1 MPHHPESKLNKIPP
15 EFENNWFAQNPE
27 LLVGTTIYHTFVI
40 DEETKEQQKLKKNVS
55 QVRVGRTYFNR
66 QILDLSNSPGLF

>member
-27 LLVGTTIYHTFVI
+27 LLVGKQITPLLLM
-40 DEETKEQQKLKKNVS
+40 KKPKNNKSLKKMS
-55 QVRVGRTYFNR
+55 AK
-66 QILDLSNSPGLF
+66 